1 MVGFN
6 NKLECSVGRET
17 MIPKLFDGKNRSTKR
32 VAMVG
37 LVVVMLMVAGCGGGG
52 GGGDNG
58 TNGTNGTAAVDNATT
73 TAGSAETTT
82 AGGEETTTAGGMTNE
97 TTTGNASMTETT
109 EGSVVNE
116 TTTESAGTNA
126 TTTGNAS
133 TNTTTTESA
142 GANATT
148 SGNATSGN
156 ASTNATP
163 SGNASTNAT
172 ATSGLD
178 LNATPSGPNDD
189 QFFLDRLELLVTQS
203 NHTVNSI
210 GMEGDTVT
218 LEYVTNATNE
228 TAALQEMGLISG
240 GYAGLMTGGWNTE
253 GMNVTAVSSA
263 GEPVRTFHIESSWAQ
278 QYNNEEISATEYIQ
292 LVRET
297 SETAS
302 NGNGTAAMIAGAS
315 A

>member
-1 MVGFN
+1 MLNDAVDFPFLGDDSRRMVGFN
-6 NKLECSVGRET
+6 NTLKRLGGRDS
-17 MIPKLFDGKNRSTKR
+17 MIPKLFDRGNHSPKR

-37 LVVVMLMVAGCGGGG
+37 LVVVMLLFAGCGGGG
-52 GGGDNG
+52 GSGDNG
-58 TNGTNGTAAVDNATT
+58 TNGTVAGENETTAAADAET
-73 TAGSAETTT
+73 TAGN
-82 AGGEETTTAGGMTNE
+82 GEETTTESGMTETATATATPTATE
-97 TTTGNASMTETT
+97 TTTATPTPTATATETET
-109 EGSVVNE
+109 VVGN
-116 TTTESAGTNA
+116 TSTNA

-133 TNTTTTESA
+133 PNE
-142 GANATT
+142 
-148 SGNATSGN
+148 
-156 ASTNATP
+156 
-163 SGNASTNAT
+163 T

-228 TAALQEMGLISG
+228 SAALQEMGLISG

-253 GMNVTAVSSA
+253 SLNVTAVSSA

-292 LVRET
+292 LVRDT
-297 SETAS
+297 SETPS

>member
-1 MVGFN
+1 
-6 NKLECSVGRET
+6 
-17 MIPKLFDGKNRSTKR
+17 MIPKLFDRGNHSPKR

-37 LVVVMLMVAGCGGGG
+37 LVVVMLLFAGCGGSG

-58 TNGTNGTAAVDNATT
+58 TNGTVAGDNETTAADD
-73 TAGSAETTT
+73 AETTT
-82 AGGEETTTAGGMTNE
+82 AGSGEETTTEGGLTETATATATPTATE
-97 TTTGNASMTETT
+97 TTTATPTPTATATETET
-109 EGSVVNE
+109 VVGN
-116 TTTESAGTNA
+116 TSTNA

-133 TNTTTTESA
+133 PNE
-142 GANATT
+142 
-148 SGNATSGN
+148 
-156 ASTNATP
+156 
-163 SGNASTNAT
+163 T
-172 ATSGLD
+172 ATGGID
-178 LNATPSGPNDD
+178 LNATPSGPDDD

-210 GMEGDTVT
+210 GMEGDTAT

-228 TAALQEMGLISG
+228 SAALQEMGLISG

-292 LVRET
+292 LVRGT
-297 SETAS
+297 AETAS
-302 NGNGTAAMIAGAS
+302 GGNETTATATAEAS